1 VKRGSSD
8 PLNAVCVLFWLVDP
22 ACAERRETPLPVAAG
37 DCDCLD
43 RVVVVV
49 VVIGDVL
56 PAGGVRSDWLLLDRD
71 SCALGFEDR
80 EGNAVAV

>member
-1 VKRGSSD
+1 MKRGSSD
-8 PLNAVCVLFWLVDP
+8 PLNAVCVLFRLVDP
-22 ACAERRETPLPVAAG
+22 ACADLGENPLPVGVG

-43 RVVVVV
+43 SVVVVV

-56 PAGGVRSDWLLLDRD
+56 PAGGVCSDWLLLERD
-71 SCALGFEDR
+71 SCALGFEDC

>member
-1 VKRGSSD
+1 MKRGSSD

-22 ACAERRETPLPVAAG
+22 ACAELREMPLPVAVG
-37 DCDCLD
+37 VCDCLE

-56 PAGGVRSDWLLLDRD
+56 PAGGICSDWLLRERD
-71 SCALGFEDR
+71 SCALGFEDC